1 MIRMSRWFLVSI
13 CRGFVGIECIGDC
26 ADDRLKPVTY
36 LKAVGVPL
44 GGLLQGVFFHDA
56 DDRLK
61 PVT

>member
-1 MIRMSRWFLVSI
+1 MSI

-44 GGLLQGVFFHDA
+44 GGLLQGVFYHDA